1 MRTTIF
7 LMSLLWLQAAL
18 ATTPIL
24 ERGVAGLSSD
34 DSIQSSQAKL
44 ESRCEEVL
52 EVTIQPPSF
61 PLAKD
66 REVHLICRNFNLDME
81 TVGAIALTFADEKL
95 VMIYARG
102 NAVDPF
108 LGLASGPW
116 QDYLQFSASFKE
128 LLVVDRA
135 SDQAWIMSAE
145 SAHPNLFM
153 WANPYIDDSK
163 RVEYVASAKTPK
175 ILGFGKSL
183 DDLQPLYEAQC
194 DFSHLGTYKVWLLN
208 QPEVQQQIDCFGFEF
223 AGFPRKIE
231 AVFGDG
237 ILEQSWILT
246 GKGEEDRVR
255 QALIAEYGEPTFVN
269 EQWEVFHNKQ
279 VMLRKDKPEVL
290 MLSEKLADL
299 FYDEEI
305 D

>member
-1 MRTTIF
+1 MRITIF

-44 ESRCEEVL
+44 ESSCEEVL

-61 PLAKD
+61 PLARD

-95 VMIYARG
+95 VMIYAQG
-102 NAVDPF
+102 NAADLF
-108 LGLASGPW
+108 LGFATGPV
-116 QDYLQFSASFKE
+116 QDYLQFSASFE
-128 LLVVDRA
+128 DLLVTDREA
-135 SDQAWIMSAE
+135 DKAWVLSAE
-145 SAHPNLFM
+145 AAHPNLFM
-153 WANPYIDDSK
+153 WTNPYVSNSD
-163 RVEYVASAKTPK
+163 RVEYDPSVKVPE
-175 ILGFGKSL
+175 ILGFGSSL
-183 DDLQPLYEAQC
+183 EKLQPLYEAQC
-194 DFSHLGTYKVWLLN
+194 DFNHLGTYRVWLLN

-237 ILEQSWILT
+237 ILEQAWILT

-290 MLSEKLADL
+290 MLSEKLAEL

>member
-24 ERGVAGLSSD
+24 ESGVAGLSSD
-34 DSIQSSQAKL
+34 DSIQSSRAKL
-44 ESRCEEVL
+44 ESRCEEFH
-52 EVTIQPPSF
+52 EVTIEPPSF

-66 REVHLICRNFNLDME
+66 SEVHLICRNFSVDTE

-102 NAVDPF
+102 NAAGMF
-108 LGLASGPW
+108 LGFSSEPV
-116 QDYLQFSASFKE
+116 QDYLQFSAAFKE

-135 SDQAWIMSAE
+135 SDQ
-145 SAHPNLFM
+145 
-153 WANPYIDDSK
+153 
-163 RVEYVASAKTPK
+163 
-175 ILGFGKSL
+175 
-183 DDLQPLYEAQC
+183 
-194 DFSHLGTYKVWLLN
+194 VWLLN
-208 QPEVQQQIDCFGFEF
+208 QPEVQQQVDCFGFEF

-237 ILEQSWILT
+237 ILEQAWILT
-246 GKGEEDRVR
+246 GQGEEGRVR
-255 QALIAEYGEPTFVN
+255 DALIAEYGEPTFVN
-269 EQWEVFHNKQ
+269 EQWEVFHNKR